1 MLSQDDDDAM
11 THLIRKQTDK
21 RKWCQGVSI
30 GFYNIIKTCAQ
41 SQLTAKPIQ
50 LVIQVLHN
58 LVVSNN
64 GRSWTQWVERWFC
77 QGLKVMEYIRIE
89 FVTFIRYHRI
99 TNPCIKNW
107 IVDFAWG
114 FPNITFCKWYW
125 FCTLWLCVLC
135 K

>member
-77 QGLKVMEYIRIE
+77 QGLKVMEYIRIV

-99 TNPCIKNW
+99 TNPCNKNW

-114 FPNITFCKWYW
+114 FPNITFCK
-125 FCTLWLCVLC
+125 
-135 K
+135 